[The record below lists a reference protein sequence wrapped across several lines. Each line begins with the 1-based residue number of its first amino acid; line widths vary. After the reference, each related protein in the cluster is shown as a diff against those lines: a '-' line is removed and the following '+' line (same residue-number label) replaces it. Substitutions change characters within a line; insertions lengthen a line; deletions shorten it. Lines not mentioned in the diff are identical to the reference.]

1 MTGDFT
7 ESLKQQHTP
16 I

>member
-7 ESLKQQHTP
+7 ESIKQQHTP